1 MKLNIP
7 PFIDLAFRGLII
19 LIVFMLSLEL
29 DQYALGMMSAKHSIS
44 TGLGVSLFLGG
55 NIIAYFICYE
65 LYKSTQNKH
74 YKNT

>member
-7 PFIDLAFRGLII
+7 PFMDLAFRVLVI

-44 TGLGVSLFLGG
+44 AGLGVSLLLGG
-55 NIIAYFICYE
+55 NIIAFFICYE

-74 YKNT
+74 YKNI

>member
-7 PFIDLAFRGLII
+7 PFMDLAFRVLVI

-44 TGLGVSLFLGG
+44 TGLGVSLLLGG
-55 NIIAYFICYE
+55 NIIAFFICYE

-74 YKNT
+74 YKNI

>member
-1 MKLNIP
+1 
-7 PFIDLAFRGLII
+7 
-19 LIVFMLSLEL
+19 MLSLEL
-29 DQYALGMMSAKHSIS
+29 DQYAFGMISAKHSIN
-44 TGLGVSLFLGG
+44 TGLGVSLLLGG

>member
-7 PFIDLAFRGLII
+7 PFIDLAFRVLVI

-29 DQYALGMMSAKHSIS
+29 DRYALGMMSVKHSIN
-44 TGLGVSLFLGG
+44 TGLGVSILLGG
-55 NIIAYFICYE
+55 NIIVFYICNE

-74 YKNT
+74 YKNN